1 MTWRPIIMSGASSLA
16 IIRGQKTQTR
26 RTVTPSTAESVVPA
40 KLWSGFDFGSD
51 RCFVDPGP
59 SPVGNPG
66 PYLKVPFLH
75 PQDACD
81 DGVRHRVYPRVFP
94 GLRHW
99 VRETWRSEAD
109 GHFTDA
115 GPVVALRYKAGM
127 GLRDGV
133 QAPPGHTPQD
143 RWLSS
148 LLMPKWAAR
157 TWIEVTEVRIQ
168 RLQEISDADIQAEG
182 CEAWAPHAR
191 SATMRRA
198 AWISGWDQLN
208 AARGAWRS
216 NPWVIVSTFKLLDM
230 AGDVAESWAEY
241 AA

>member
-66 PYLKVPFLH
+66 PYLN
-75 PQDACD
+75 
-81 DGVRHRVYPRVFP
+81 
-94 GLRHW
+94 
-99 VRETWRSEAD
+99 
-109 GHFTDA
+109 
-115 GPVVALRYKAGM
+115 
-127 GLRDGV
+127 
-133 QAPPGHTPQD
+133 
-143 RWLSS
+143 
-148 LLMPKWAAR
+148 
-157 TWIEVTEVRIQ
+157 
-168 RLQEISDADIQAEG
+168 
-182 CEAWAPHAR
+182 
-191 SATMRRA
+191 
-198 AWISGWDQLN
+198 SGWDQLN